1 MSSDLKKTIKINPE
15 LFTISGSDKTRKNK
29 VRKQRSAKPL
39 LINPNSLLKNKL
51 LNKIR
56 EHKNKE
62 QNKEK
67 NDSKKNND
75 KKNNDSKENNQNKNN
90 DSKENNE
97 NKKVNE
103 FTDEFME
110 SMNYLNELSN
120 KKKEND
126 KKVLKEKIFNKTIK
140 NPNPQP
146 VLYPT
151 INLELPDELKE
162 PFQFQPQTYP
172 EIKINTYTVD
182 NTVPYGC
189 LKNGIKPT
197 YRTWNVTKKRTNGIK
212 FENTVVNNDNTDRE
226 KKLEIIKQK
235 LKMQEN
241 NLKNEGDHSN
251 KIMINIENNLK
262 NDKINNEKINIEN
275 NLKNDKINNDKIKIN
290 IENNHLNN
298 ECENKKYIK
307 KTIRR
312 KYTLGRSNICRKV
325 GVLIKDNSTRKQ
337 IMDAHKELKRKNI
350 NEIKT
355 HLREHDLIKVGSNA
369 PNDVIRSIYESSM
382 LTDIVN
388 NNNKETMLHNFIN
401 NK

>member
-15 LFTISGSDKTRKNK
+15 LFTISGSDKTRKNRE
-29 VRKQRSAKPL
+29 RKHRPAKPL

-67 NDSKKNND
+67 NDSKENNQN
-75 KKNNDSKENNQNKNN
+75 KNNDSKENNQNKNN
-90 DSKENNE
+90 DSKENNQ

-103 FTDEFME
+103 FTDEFIE
-110 SMNYLNELSN
+110 SMNYLTELSN

-182 NTVPYGC
+182 NNVPYGC

-212 FENTVVNNDNTDRE
+212 FENTVVNNENTDRE

-241 NLKNEGDHSN
+241 NLKNEGGHSN

-262 NDKINNEKINIEN
+262 NDKINIEN
-275 NLKNDKINNDKIKIN
+275 NN
-290 IENNHLNN
+290 LNN

-325 GVLIKDNSTRKQ
+325 GVLIKDNNTRKQ

-382 LTDIVN
+382 LTGIVN